1 VKFTYT
7 GLELSSK
14 QQLSGEIEAVTQ
26 QEAVRLLAEKRIE
39 VFSVEPTQLISKS
52 GRRVNI
58 TDLVIPLQEM
68 ATLTSSGVSLIDAI
82 KALGQ
87 NKEHPNLARG
97 FMAIVSRIEGGESL
111 SAALSASKLP
121 FPNYVAHLV
130 SAGELGGQLPLALS
144 NASQQLNYEQGI
156 KNDVR
161 GALTYPLV
169 LIGAGLA
176 AMLIIFFAVVPKF
189 SHLLNGGKE
198 LPALAYLVLTAGQSV
213 NDSPYTVL
221 AIIAGV
227 VILMVVIFT
236 NPTVRRWLMD
246 GALEVPVIGPW
257 LAEQD
262 AARWAS
268 LCAAMLQARVNLVV
282 ALKLAAQS
290 CDYTRRKSR
299 ALAMVTDVESGVTFT
314 EALERSRLVPS
325 TSLNL
330 VSVGD
335 KTGKLAEMLTAV
347 AALHDASCKRRM
359 KQVLTL
365 MEPIA
370 ILIVGVIIGVMIL
383 GIVLAITAS
392 TDIDI

>member
-1 VKFTYT
+1 LKYNYT
-7 GLELSSK
+7 GLELSSS
-14 QQLSGEIEAVTQ
+14 QQISGEVDAVSQ
-26 QEAVRLLAEKRIE
+26 QDAVRILMEKRIE
-39 VFSVEPTQLISKS
+39 VFFIEPANKISKS
-52 GRRVNI
+52 GRKVKV

-68 ATLTSSGVSLIDAI
+68 ATLTSSGVSLIDAV

-87 NKEHPNLARG
+87 NKEHVSLARG
-97 FMAIVSRIEGGESL
+97 FTAIASRIEGGESL
-111 SAALSASKLP
+111 SSALASSGLP
-121 FPNYVAHLV
+121 FPKYVAHLV
-130 SAGELGGQLPLALS
+130 SAGELGGQLPMALT
-144 NASQQLNYEQGI
+144 NASHQLNYEQAI

-169 LIGAGLA
+169 LIGSGFA

-189 SHLLNGGKE
+189 SHLLNGEKE

-221 AIIAGV
+221 AILIGG
-227 VILMVVIFT
+227 ILLMVSIFM
-236 NPTVRRWLMD
+236 NSSVQRWIMD
-246 GALEVPVIGPW
+246 GALELPVIGPW

-282 ALKLAAQS
+282 ALKLAAET

-299 ALAMVTDVESGVTFT
+299 ALAMVADVESGITFT

-335 KTGKLAEMLTAV
+335 RTGQLAQMLTAV
-347 AALHDASCKRRM
+347 ASLHDASCKRRM

>member
-1 VKFTYT
+1 MKFKYS
-7 GLELSSK
+7 GIELSSK
-14 QQLSGEIEAVTQ
+14 QEVNGEIDAVSQ

-39 VFSVEPTQLISKS
+39 VFGLEESLHVAKT
-52 GRRVNI
+52 GRRV
-58 TDLVIPLQEM
+58 TSSDLVLPLQEL
-68 ATLTSSGVSLIDAI
+68 ATLTSAGVALLDAV
-82 KALGQ
+82 KALSQ
-87 NKEHPNLARG
+87 NKEHPQLARG
-97 FMAIVSRIEGGESL
+97 FATIASRIEGGESM
-111 SAALSASKLP
+111 SAALASSGLP
-121 FPNYVAHLV
+121 FPKYVAHLV
-130 SAGELGGQLPLALS
+130 SAGELGGQLPMALT
-144 NASQQLNYEQGI
+144 NASEQLSYDQAI

-169 LIGAGLA
+169 LIFSGLA

-189 SHLLNGGKE
+189 SHLLNGEKE
-198 LPALAYLVLTAGQSV
+198 LPTLAYLVLSAGQYV

-221 AIIAGV
+221 AFVGGILV
-227 VILMVVIFT
+227 LMVSIFM
-236 NPTVRRWLMD
+236 NPKVRRWLMD
-246 GALEVPVIGPW
+246 AAIELPVIGPW

-268 LCAAMLQARVNLVV
+268 LCSAMLQARVNLVV
-282 ALKLAAQS
+282 ALKLAAES

-299 ALAMVTDVESGVTFT
+299 ALAMVGDVESGVAFT
-314 EALERSRLVPS
+314 EALERSRLVPN

-330 VSVGD
+330 VAVGD
-335 KTGKLAEMLTAV
+335 RTGQLAQMLKAV
-347 AALHDASCKRRM
+347 AALHDSSCKRRM

-370 ILIVGVIIGVMIL
+370 ILVVGVMIGVMIL

>member
-1 VKFTYT
+1 MKFNYS
-7 GLELSSK
+7 GLEIASK
-14 QQLSGEIEAVTQ
+14 QPISGEIDAVSQ
-26 QEAVRLLAEKRIE
+26 QDAVRKLAEQRIE
-39 VFSVEPTQLISKS
+39 VFSVEAAQPLIKS
-52 GRRVNI
+52 SRRVKV
-58 TDLVIPLQEM
+58 TDLVIPLQEL
-68 ATLTSSGVSLIDAI
+68 ATLTSSGVALIDAI

-87 NKEHPNLARG
+87 NKEHPNLAKG
-97 FMAIVSRIEGGESL
+97 FMAMASRIEGGESL
-111 SAALSASKLP
+111 SAALMASGLP
-121 FPNYVAHLV
+121 FPQYVAHLV
-130 SAGELGGQLPLALS
+130 SAGELGGQLPIALT
-144 NASQQLNYEQGI
+144 NASEQLNYEQAI

-169 LIGAGLA
+169 LIGSGLA

-189 SHLLNGGKE
+189 SHLLDGERE
-198 LPALAYLVLTAGQSV
+198 LPALAYLVLTAGQAV
-213 NDSPYTVL
+213 NESPYTVL
-221 AIIAGV
+221 AFIVGI
-227 VILMVVIFT
+227 VILIASIFM
-236 NPTVRRWLMD
+236 NRSVQRWLMD
-246 GALEVPVIGPW
+246 TALELPVIGPW

-282 ALKLAAQS
+282 ALRLAAES
-290 CDYTRRKSR
+290 CDFTRRKSR
-299 ALAMVTDVESGVTFT
+299 ALAMVSDVESGVAFT
-314 EALERSRLVPS
+314 DALERSRLVPS

-335 KTGKLAEMLTAV
+335 RTGQLAKMLTAV
-347 AALHDASCKRRM
+347 ATLHDTACKRRM

>member
-1 VKFTYT
+1 LKFNYT

-14 QQLSGEIEAVTQ
+14 QQISGEIVAVSY

-39 VFSVEPTQLISKS
+39 VFALEEAPQVSKS
-52 GRRVNI
+52 GRRVS
-58 TDLVIPLQEM
+58 TSDLVIPLQEL
-68 ATLTSSGVSLIDAI
+68 ATLASSGVSLIDAV

-97 FMAIVSRIEGGESL
+97 FMAIASRIEGGESL
-111 SAALSASKLP
+111 SSAVASSGLP
-121 FPNYVAHLV
+121 FPNYVTHLI
-130 SAGELGGQLPLALS
+130 SAGELGGQLPMALN
-144 NASQQLNYEQGI
+144 NASEQMNYEQAI

-169 LIGAGLA
+169 LIASGLA

-189 SHLLNGGKE
+189 SHLLNGEKE
-198 LPALAYLVLTAGQSV
+198 LPALAYLVLSAGQTV
-213 NDSPYTVL
+213 NDAPYTVL
-221 AIIAGV
+221 AIILA
-227 VILMVVIFT
+227 VIVSLVSMFT
-236 NPTVRRWLMD
+236 NRAVQRWLMD
-246 GALEVPVIGPW
+246 GALELPVIGPW

-262 AARWAS
+262 SARWAS

-299 ALAMVTDVESGVTFT
+299 AEAMVADVEAGVTFT
-314 EALERSRLVPS
+314 EALERSRLVPT

-330 VSVGD
+330 VAVGD
-335 KTGKLAEMLTAV
+335 KTGQLAQMLKAV
-347 AALHDASCKRRM
+347 AALHDTSCKRRM

-370 ILIVGVIIGVMIL
+370 ILIVGVIIGIMIL

>member
-14 QQLSGEIEAVTQ
+14 QQLSGEIEAVSQ

-58 TDLVIPLQEM
+58 SDLVIPLQEM

-97 FMAIVSRIEGGESL
+97 FMAIASRIEGGESL
-111 SAALSASKLP
+111 SAALAASKLP

-169 LIGAGLA
+169 LIGSGLA

-189 SHLLNGGKE
+189 SHLLNGEKE

-227 VILMVVIFT
+227 VILFISIFT

-246 GALEVPVIGPW
+246 GALELPVIGPW